1 MPIFL
6 NDVAKVWVWMTGFSG
21 YLNAALCGALITVF
35 VGGMRARR
43 ERRITALQEQL
54 RLLYGPVAALAHQ
67 NLKLFELT
75 EAIQKAHSK
84 YFGVGAF
91 RESDSE
97 ERQAAVLQAAAST
110 TNLGN
115 MYIKRVVE
123 NNARVMAIIDSNW
136 HLVDGT
142 DRDVFSKF
150 QVEYIRYLTEAEQK
164 GTAGVPVN
172 VIFDIGG
179 HEIAFMRP
187 EMITGV
193 TSAFER
199 KRTTVEEGRNC
210 WW

>member
-1 MPIFL
+1 MPILL
-6 NDVAKVWVWMTGFSG
+6 NDVAKVWGWLTGFSG
-21 YLNAALCGALITVF
+21 FLSGAVCGTLITLI

-43 ERRITALQEQL
+43 ERRITVLQEEL

-67 NLKLFELT
+67 NQKLFELA
-75 EAIQKAHSK
+75 EAIHKAHSK

-91 RESDSE
+91 KESASE
-97 ERQAAVLQAAAST
+97 ERQAAVLHAAAST

-123 NNARVMAIIDSNW
+123 NNARVMSIIDSNW
-136 HLVDGT
+136 HLADDA
-142 DRDVFSKF
+142 DRDAFSKF
-150 QVEYIRYLTEAEQK
+150 QIEYIRYLTEAEQK
-164 GTAGVPVN
+164 GTAGVPMN
-172 VIFDIGG
+172 VILDIGG

-193 TSAFER
+193 ISAFER
-199 KRTTVEEGRNC
+199 KRTTVEEERNC